1 MARWLTWFMDAQNV
15 WVQPFGKVLHGIVY
29 AIFRPIPA
37 IRDILNGR
45 WLGHPLHAVLTD
57 APIGI
62 LFLVIVFD
70 VLAMAD
76 AAWWTLVIGI
86 LAMLGAALAG
96 FADYAET
103 DGKARDRGTLHSSLM
118 LLALVLFVVSLV
130 LRPGLDSGAAVS
142 TAAIALSLIAWLV
155 MAGAAFVGGDIVYV
169 FGNMVDHHAFR
180 GGGSKWM
187 TLEPTETE
195 PDGSIPQG
203 RPIKA
208 KLGINSLVLVRND
221 DTILALHDTC
231 AHAGCS
237 LAGGELV
244 GPSGS
249 GASASPVVQC
259 PCHGSRFRLSDG
271 HVVRGPSV
279 YDQPAYEV
287 RAREGGGWEA
297 RRQQAS

>member
-1 MARWLTWFMDAQNV
+1 MDAQDV
-15 WVQPFGKVLHGIVY
+15 WVQPLGRALHGLVY
-29 AIFRPIPA
+29 ALFKPIPA
-37 IRDILNGR
+37 IRDFLNGR
-45 WLGHPLHAVLTD
+45 WLGHPIHAVLTD

-70 VLAMAD
+70 VLGMAD

-118 LLALVLFVVSLV
+118 LVALVLFLVSLV
-130 LRPGLDSGAAVS
+130 LRPGLGSGASVS
-142 TAAIALSLIAWLV
+142 AAAIALSLIAWLIV
-155 MAGAAFVGGDIVYV
+155 AASAFVGGDIVYV

-180 GGGSKWM
+180 SGVTKW
-187 TLEPTETE
+187 LALDPSETE
-195 PDGSIPQG
+195 ADGSIPEG

-208 KLGINSLVLVRND
+208 KLGINSLVLVRNGD
-221 DTILALHDTC
+221 SVLALHDTC

-237 LAGGELV
+237 LSGGELV
-244 GPSGS
+244 GGSTGS
-249 GASASPVVQC
+249 GSPVVQC

-271 HVVRGPSV
+271 HVLRGPSV

-287 RAREGGGWEA
+287 RQSEGGGWEA
-297 RRQQAS
+297 RRQQA

>member
-1 MARWLTWFMDAQNV
+1 MARWLTWLMDAQDV
-15 WVQPFGKVLHGIVY
+15 WVQPIGKLLHGIVY

-37 IRDILNGR
+37 IRDFLNGR
-45 WLGHPLHAVLTD
+45 WLGHPIHAVLTD

-70 VLAMAD
+70 FLSMAD
-76 AAWWTLVIGI
+76 AAWWTLAIGI
-86 LAMLGAALAG
+86 LAMLGAAAAG

-118 LLALVLFVVSLV
+118 LTALVLFLISLV
-130 LRPGLDSGAAVS
+130 LRPGLGSGEAVPG
-142 TAAIALSLIAWLV
+142 TAIALSVIAFLILS
-155 MAGAAFVGGDIVYV
+155 GGAFVGGDIVYV

-180 GGGSKWM
+180 SGGTKWVA
-187 TLEPTETE
+187 LEPAELD

-208 KLGINSLVLVRND
+208 KLGVNSLVLVRD
-221 DTILALHDTC
+221 GDAILALHDTC

-237 LAGGELV
+237 LSGGMLVQTSAG
-244 GPSGS
+244 
-249 GASASPVVQC
+249 SPVVEC
-259 PCHGSRFRLSDG
+259 PCHGSRFRLANG
-271 HVVRGPSV
+271 HVIRGPSD

-287 RAREGGGWEA
+287 RPREGGGLEA
-297 RRQQAS
+297 RLQGSVT